1 MLKRIKDLFHKNALY
16 IAIAI
21 TLAIAVLSL
30 VKIQPKSFGE
40 ISFIDKIYHG
50 IAYFCL
56 AIAWL
61 YSFSKKENFNALIKY
76 LVVGCIIYGIIIE
89 VLQTTITS
97 YRTASY
103 LDIVANSVGIFIAVI
118 AFHFFEKKIR
128 II

>member
-1 MLKRIKDLFHKNALY
+1 MLKHIKDLFHKNALF
-16 IAIAI
+16 IAIVI
-21 TLAIAVLSL
+21 TIAIAVLSL
-30 VKIQPKSFGE
+30 IKMQPKSFGE

-50 IAYFCL
+50 IAYFSL

-76 LVVGCIIYGIIIE
+76 LIIGCIIYGIVIE

-103 LDIVANSVGIFIAVI
+103 LDIVANSVGIIIAVI
-118 AFHFFEKKIR
+118 AFHLLEKKNLSI
-128 II
+128 